1 MLIGRQ
7 KTTYRTFQPRL
18 LVDVPQRTGIV
29 QRSTPLNAVV
39 GPDELTPSLYILNAA
54 ALSKP
59 GAIDHLTVDLKSYG
73 ISVAIVTETHFK
85 TKHKDSIVSVDGYTV
100 FRRDRVGRRGGGVA
114 VYVTSAL
121 QSSRWTP
128 SVAGLATL
136 EVDWVRVGD
145 RMLIAALYHPPR
157 PIYKPEEL
165 LDYVDACVSEISHDF
180 PLADIVIA
188 GDVNQLSD
196 RDVVERTG
204 LTQIVHQPTRGTNIL
219 DRIYVSS
226 PDLYRT
232 VRVVKSVVRSDHK
245 AVVAFADK
253 APSQQKTVVQRQYR
267 THTPAQHAQFL
278 QHAVSIDFTNP
289 HPSASSDPAINTQTE
304 FDHFYSIAHSL
315 LDHFYPE
322 HTVTMASRDPAYIT
336 PQMKA
341 MLRRKNRL
349 MRAGRVEE
357 AGALSARI
365 GREIQS
371 RSRTQLTKFDG
382 RTDVKRMWI
391 AVRQLTG
398 RQQAVASVVDGVT
411 AETLNEHYVAISTDQ
426 QYAAPTPKQLA
437 RQPKSDSHWTRRPT
451 GLVPLCSCPDIL
463 QTRCLSIQHIARYI
477 NGRTTVEG
485 SQHHTSA

>member
-1 MLIGRQ
+1 M
-7 KTTYRTFQPRL
+7 
-18 LVDVPQRTGIV
+18 
-29 QRSTPLNAVV
+29 V

-204 LTQIVHQPTRGTNIL
+204 LTQIVRQPTRGTNIL

-289 HPSASSDPAINTQTE
+289 HPSASSDPAINTLLLDCSQP
-304 FDHFYSIAHSL
+304 ARSL
-315 LDHFYPE
+315 LSRTHCHYDQQRPGLYHPTKESYAVAQE
-322 HTVTMASRDPAYIT
+322 LADASRT
-336 PQMKA
+336 
-341 MLRRKNRL
+341 R
-349 MRAGRVEE
+349 G
-357 AGALSARI
+357 
-365 GREIQS
+365 
-371 RSRTQLTKFDG
+371 RSRRVVSSNWTQNLELQPDKANKVRRQNSCQADLDSSAAADWPTAGGGQCG
-382 RTDVKRMWI
+382 RWR
-391 AVRQLTG
+391 
-398 RQQAVASVVDGVT
+398 
-411 AETLNEHYVAISTDQ
+411 
-426 QYAAPTPKQLA
+426 
-437 RQPKSDSHWTRRPT
+437 
-451 GLVPLCSCPDIL
+451 
-463 QTRCLSIQHIARYI
+463 
-477 NGRTTVEG
+477 NGGDTE
-485 SQHHTSA
+485 